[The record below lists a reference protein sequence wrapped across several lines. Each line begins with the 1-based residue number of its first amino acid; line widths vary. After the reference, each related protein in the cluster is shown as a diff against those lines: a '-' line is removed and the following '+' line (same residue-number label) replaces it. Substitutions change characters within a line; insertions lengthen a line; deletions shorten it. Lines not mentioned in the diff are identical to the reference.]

1 MTQLPYPAL
10 MVHVPG
16 PGVAETTTDVAPITG
31 EPTEPTVIVVLAVP
45 ATTAGFAGAAIGVTL
60 SDTDDNADSSV
71 AFTPFA
77 LNVYAD
83 PFVRPDTVHEPDA
96 PLIVHVSPVPT
107 ADTTTDV
114 APLTTDT
121 DTTTD
126 ALAATTPGVTGT
138 ANGVA
143 ASDATDTDES
153 PPAFRPT
160 AVNVYAVPFVKPL
173 TTQLPDDAAIVHVP
187 EPGLADTTTD
197 VAPTTT
203 DATDTVAE
211 PLTTTTE
218 GLPGTAIGVTLSDT
232 DDNADSFVAFTPF
245 ALNVYADPFVRPDT
259 VHEPDAPLIVHVS
272 PVPTADTTT
281 DVAPLTTDTDTTTD
295 ALAATTPGVTGTANG
310 VAASDATDT
319 DESPPAFRPTAV
331 NVYAV
336 PFVKPL
342 TTQLPDDA
350 AIVHVPEPGLADTTT
365 DVAPTT
371 TDATVTVA
379 VDEPLTTTDGFT
391 GTAIGVALSDVR
403 AAESPL
409 GLRPTAVNT

>member
-16 PGVAETTTDVAPITG
+16 PGVADTTTDVAPITG

-96 PLIVHVSPVPT
+96 PLIVHV
-107 ADTTTDV
+107 
-114 APLTTDT
+114 
-121 DTTTD
+121 
-126 ALAATTPGVTGT
+126 
-138 ANGVA
+138 
-143 ASDATDTDES
+143 
-153 PPAFRPT
+153 
-160 AVNVYAVPFVKPL
+160 
-173 TTQLPDDAAIVHVP
+173 P

-197 VAPTTT
+197 VAP
-203 DATDTVAE
+203 
-211 PLTTTTE
+211 LT
-218 GLPGTAIGVTLSDT
+218 A
-232 DDNADSFVAFTPF
+232 
-245 ALNVYADPFVRPDT
+245 
-259 VHEPDAPLIVHVS
+259 
-272 PVPTADTTT
+272 
-281 DVAPLTTDTDTTTD
+281 DTDTTTA

-409 GLRPTAVNT
+409 GLRPTAVNS